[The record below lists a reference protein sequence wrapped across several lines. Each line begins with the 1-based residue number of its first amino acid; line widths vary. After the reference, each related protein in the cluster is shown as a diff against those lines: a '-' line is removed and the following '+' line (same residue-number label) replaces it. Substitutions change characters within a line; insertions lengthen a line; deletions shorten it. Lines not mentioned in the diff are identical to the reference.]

1 MTQLIQRRFARF
13 GSETPNSND
22 PRLLRVDHTDTRSV
36 TYFGLDDGVIRLRAD
51 RSGRS
56 CESYPS
62 DPSVRNQPA
71 TRRARVCSPSST
83 GVTPKSRL
91 NSRLN
96 CDALSYPTALA
107 AVLAL

>member
-1 MTQLIQRRFARF
+1 MRTVILRRGPFRHHIEVPLRMTPRGLMAR
-13 GSETPNSND
+13 GYQPHV
-22 PRLLRVDHTDTRSV
+22 PRGVVGFIR
-36 TYFGLDDGVIRLRAD
+36 GGPDDAGPRP
-51 RSGRS
+51 G
-56 CESYPS
+56 EH
-62 DPSVRNQPA
+62 QPA
-71 TRRARVCSPSST
+71 TSRARVCSASST